1 MANTERYIDEDH
13 RHWVLSMRCVTQSI
27 YESQNHVEFGCDEFL
42 MIACDDALETR
53 GSRDT

>member
-13 RHWVLSMRCVTQSI
+13 RHWVLSMQCVTQSI

-42 MIACDDALETR
+42 MIACDDVLETR

>member
-1 MANTERYIDEDH
+1 MATTQGDIDEGH
-13 RHWVLSMRCVTQSI
+13 RLWVLSMQCVTQSI

-42 MIACDDALETR
+42 MIACDDVLETR